1 MGSRD
6 YRPTPNGNAT
16 FQPKC
21 SFYCREKAQAFGLY
35 LEQVTGAVLKN
46 VTIQFPSAGAKQPWM
61 GGCLAMDPITA
72 ASGVAG
78 ANDIRCING

>member
-1 MGSRD
+1 M
-6 YRPTPNGNAT
+6 
-16 FQPKC
+16 
-21 SFYCREKAQAFGLY
+21 Y